1 MVVINK
7 QMVFKAM
14 ERNRGEKRW
23 RKAQRQAL
31 NLPINRLSRQEGGCK
46 GDGEATS
53 KE

>member
-1 MVVINK
+1 MVVINT

-31 NLPINRLSRQEGGCK
+31 NLPINRLSRREGGCK
-46 GDGEATS
+46 GDREATS